1 MANQQEIEET
11 YNYMDEVI
19 RVSFGEN
26 ADITCALYNGNF
38 SKTLRQAQQDKHDYI
53 LDGIAF
59 QPGAR
64 LLDIG
69 CGWGPMLKVVKERGG
84 HAIGLTLS
92 TKQVEACVSD
102 GFEVYL
108 MDWKDMRVDTFGRFD
123 GIVSVGAFEHFCS
136 VEEYLAGQ
144 QDQVYDRFFRLC
156 HQLLP
161 AGGRLYLQT
170 MMWGKNAP
178 SYERISLE
186 ATKGSNEYILALLGK
201 FFPGSWLPF
210 GEEHILRVAG
220 PYFELISD
228 NNGRLD
234 YIETMEQWGRLWN
247 FTLSNFTYPN
257 FSLPKVLAVAK
268 LVPRFLTDENF
279 RARMELLR
287 KGYDKECFK
296 RELLDHQRMIFQKKQ
311 SGSLTASAEN

>member
-19 RVSFGEN
+19 RASFGEN

-53 LDGIAF
+53 LNGIAF
-59 QPGAR
+59 KPGAR
-64 LLDIG
+64 VLDIG
-69 CGWGPMLKVVKERGG
+69 CGWGPMLKAVKERGG

-102 GFEVYL
+102 GFEAYL

-161 AGGRLYLQT
+161 EAGKLYLQT
-170 MMWGKNAP
+170 
-178 SYERISLE
+178 
-186 ATKGSNEYILALLGK
+186 T
-201 FFPGSWLPF
+201 GSWLPF
-210 GEEHILRVAG
+210 GEEHILRVAE

-311 SGSLTASAEN
+311 